1 MRTMRKLFVAS
12 VKMLYRDRLT
22 VFWALM
28 FPVIFAV
35 VFGLFDFDR
44 APEVRIDM
52 VGEPSAPMYRALRAG
67 LGRIEAFD
75 LHRAAD
81 LGTARARLEDG
92 ETDVVVVVPS
102 ALPAPGASL
111 DVPVLYN
118 GANADVNTFALSAI
132 ERIAGATNLRLA
144 GVEPPPLDVRPR
156 AVEGK
161 AIDFYDFLLPGLVA
175 MGVMNYS
182 IVGMGVAVARFREQR
197 ILRRILAT
205 PLAPWRFIAAQVAA
219 RLLLALVQ
227 AALITATGVFLFGAR
242 IYGNVGWLFA
252 LAALGNLVFLNIGFA
267 VAGRAPN
274 PDAAAGVGNVVALPM
289 MFLSGVFFPTDTL
302 PALMQRVV
310 EFLPLTPLLEAMRK
324 VVLEGLP
331 ISATGPQLLRLAAW
345 TVASFLLASRLFRFS
360 EAR

>member
-1 MRTMRKLFVAS
+1 MPTMRKLFVAS

-22 VFWALM
+22 VFWALA

-35 VFGLFDFDR
+35 VFGLFDFSQ
-44 APEVRIDM
+44 APEVRIDL
-52 VGEPSAPMYRALRAG
+52 VGEPSAPMYRALREG
-67 LGRIEAFD
+67 LGGVEAFR
-75 LHRAAD
+75 LRSAD
-81 LGTARARLEDG
+81 GPEVARARLADG
-92 ETDVVVVVPS
+92 DTDVVVVVPP
-102 ALPAPGASL
+102 ALPAPGSTAE
-111 DVPVLYN
+111 VKVLYN

-132 ERIAGATNLRLA
+132 RRIVGATSLRLA
-144 GVEPPPLDVRPR
+144 GVMRPPLEVRAR

-161 AIDFYDFLLPGLVA
+161 AIDYYDFLLPGLVA

-182 IVGMGVAVARFREQR
+182 IVGMGVAVAGFREQR

-205 PLAPWRFIAAQVAA
+205 PLAPWRFLAAQVAA
-219 RLLLALVQ
+219 RLLLAVVQ
-227 AALITATGVFLFGAR
+227 AALITATGVFLFEAR

-289 MFLSGVFFPTDTL
+289 MFLSGVFFPTDSL
-302 PALMQRVV
+302 PEVMQRVV
-310 EFLPLTPLLEAMRK
+310 EYLPLTPLLEAMRK
-324 VVLEGLP
+324 VALDGRS
-331 ISATGPQLLRLAAW
+331 ITATGPQLLQLAAW
-345 TVASFLLASRLFRFS
+345 VVVSFAIASRLFRFS

>member
-1 MRTMRKLFVAS
+1 MAKLFVAS

-52 VGEPSAPMYRALRAG
+52 VGEPSAPMYRALQAG
-67 LGRIEAFD
+67 LGRIASFE
-75 LHRAAD
+75 LHRAPD
-81 LGTARARLEDG
+81 LGAARSRLADG

-102 ALPAPGASL
+102 TLPGPGASL

-144 GVEPPPLDVRPR
+144 GVEPPPLEVRPR

-161 AIDFYDFLLPGLVA
+161 TIDFYDFLLPGLVA

-302 PALMQRVV
+302 PAVMQRVV

-331 ISATGPQLLRLAAW
+331 ISSTGSQLLRLAAW
-345 TVASFLLASRLFRFS
+345 TVVSFLLASRLFRFS